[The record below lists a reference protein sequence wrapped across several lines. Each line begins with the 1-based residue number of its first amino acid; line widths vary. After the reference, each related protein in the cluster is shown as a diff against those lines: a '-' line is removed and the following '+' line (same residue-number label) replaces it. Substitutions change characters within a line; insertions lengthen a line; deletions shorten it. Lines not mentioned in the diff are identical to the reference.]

1 MERTVQIDGTAEQI
15 EIAKQ
20 MVNEV
25 IEVCVGLCFT
35 LWWSMFLLLLYMIW
49 VPKCYDS
56 IFNNNS
62 HILNFSAWNCYVY
75 KGSCPMLASYVNP
88 IFLVF
93 FYLVNVAY
101 NVELSQF
108 LDFVGVHV
116 CNVLMICLVYSS
128 SISSSTV
135 VNWAGWKLICFFS
148 LCQNCRIT
156 FIYLKW

>member
-1 MERTVQIDGTAEQI
+1 
-15 EIAKQ
+15 
-20 MVNEV
+20 
-25 IEVCVGLCFT
+25 
-35 LWWSMFLLLLYMIW
+35 
-49 VPKCYDS
+49 
-56 IFNNNS
+56 
-62 HILNFSAWNCYVY
+62 
-75 KGSCPMLASYVNP
+75 MLASYVNP

-135 VNWAGWKLICFFS
+135 VNWAG
-148 LCQNCRIT
+148 
-156 FIYLKW
+156 